1 MAGWSNTPLPASQQ
15 WRLAEKRPS
24 TDGLV
29 DNIDPRESTELQELP
44 QYEKNTEESPLP
56 LKEKLITLF
65 WIGLNTF
72 STLGL
77 IFLSKRVFSDEQLKA
92 CQLMVVMWHF
102 TATGLVLFISTRGPF
117 RAFKAIRLNPWDML
131 PVCAFFAG
139 YVVLGNLSLTY
150 NSIGFYQLSKV
161 MTTPCVVLI
170 NFALFRKT
178 VTRYMLAAIL
188 ATCIGVS
195 FTINEAAKTQL
206 FGVIIATLAF
216 CSTALYQIW
225 IGKKIEDFAVSG
237 PQLLLN
243 QAPISVLLLIPFVPF
258 FDKIPDLSLV
268 PTNIL
273 YSVCAS
279 GIMASLYN
287 LSQFLIIGRT
297 SALTF
302 NIVSHLKTIMILS
315 IGWYSEGKILSSR
328 EWLGVLLALSGG
340 WVYSHL
346 ALKAK
351 QRK

>member
-1 MAGWSNTPLPASQQ
+1 VPEKLPKYEQVQEPAPIPLQ
-15 WRLAEKRPS
+15 
-24 TDGLV
+24 
-29 DNIDPRESTELQELP
+29 
-44 QYEKNTEESPLP
+44 
-56 LKEKLITLF
+56 EKLITCF
-65 WIGLNTF
+65 WIALNTF

-77 IFLSKRVFSDEQLKA
+77 IFLSKRVFSDEQLHA

-102 TATGLVLFISTRGPF
+102 TATGLVLFFASRAPF
-117 RAFKAIRLNPWDML
+117 RAFKAMRLNPWDML

-170 NFALFRKT
+170 NFVLFRKT
-178 VTRYMLAAIL
+178 VTRYMLAAIF

-225 IGKKIEDFAVSG
+225 IGKKIEDFGVSA

-258 FDKIPDLSLV
+258 FDKIPDLSIV
-268 PTNIL
+268 PTNIMF
-273 YSVCAS
+273 SVCAS
-279 GIMASLYN
+279 GVMASLYN

-328 EWLGVLLALSGG
+328 EWFGVALALGGG

-351 QRK
+351 QQRK

>member
-1 MAGWSNTPLPASQQ
+1 MT
-15 WRLAEKRPS
+15 EKRPS

-29 DNIDPRESTELQELP
+29 DNIDGPRDSSESRELP
-44 QYEKNTEESPLP
+44 KYETPDEPTPIPLR
-56 LKEKLITLF
+56 EKLITCLC
-65 WIGLNTF
+65 IALNTI

-77 IFLSKRVFSDEQLKA
+77 IFFTKLVFSDAQLKT

-102 TATGLVLFISTRGPF
+102 ATTAVVLFVASRAPF
-117 RAFKAIRLNPWDML
+117 RAFKAVRLNPWDML

-150 NSIGFYQLSKV
+150 NDVGFYQLAKV
-161 MTTPCVVLI
+161 MTTPTVVLI
-170 NFALFRKT
+170 NFVLFRKT
-178 VTRYMLAAIL
+178 VTRWMLASIL
-188 ATCIGVS
+188 TTCLGVS
-195 FTINEAAKTQL
+195 FTMNEAVKTQL

-243 QAPISVLLLIPFVPF
+243 QAPISVLMLIPFVPI
-258 FDKIPDLSLV
+258 FDTIPNITTV

-273 YSVCAS
+273 WSVVGS
-279 GIMASLYN
+279 GVMASMVN

-302 NIVSHLKTIMILS
+302 NIVSHIKTILILS
-315 IGWYSEGKILSSR
+315 IGWYSEGKVLNGK
-328 EWLGVLLALSGG
+328 EWLGVLLALGGG

-346 ALKAK
+346 AMRAK

>member
-1 MAGWSNTPLPASQQ
+1 M
-15 WRLAEKRPS
+15 AEKRPS
-24 TDGLV
+24 TEGLV
-29 DNIDPRESTELQELP
+29 DNVDPRTSTELDELP
-44 QYEKNTEESPLP
+44 KYEQESEPSPLTV
-56 LKEKLITLF
+56 KDKLITCF
-65 WIGLNTF
+65 WIALNTF

-77 IFLSKRVFSDEQLKA
+77 IFLSKRVFEDKQLKA

-102 TATGLVLFISTRGPF
+102 TATGLVLFVSTRGPF
-117 RAFKAIRLNPWDML
+117 RAFKAIRLSPWQML

-170 NFALFRKT
+170 NFVLFRKT

-195 FTINEAAKTQL
+195 FTINETAKTQL
-206 FGVIIATLAF
+206 VGVIIAVMAF

-225 IGKKIEDFAVSG
+225 IGKKIEDFGVSA

-243 QAPISVLLLIPFVPF
+243 QAPISVLLLFPFVPF
-258 FDKIPDLSLV
+258 FDKVPDLSIV

-279 GIMASLYN
+279 GVMASLYN

-302 NIVSHLKTIMILS
+302 NIVSHLKTILILS
-315 IGWYSEGKILSSR
+315 IGWYSEGKVLSGK
-328 EWLGVLLALSGG
+328 EWFGVALALGGG

>member
-1 MAGWSNTPLPASQQ
+1 MV
-15 WRLAEKRPS
+15 EKRPS

-29 DNIDPRESTELQELP
+29 DNIDPRSSNDIELEELP
-44 QYEKNTEESPLP
+44 KYEQPEAPVALP
-56 LKEKLITLF
+56 LKEKLITCF
-65 WIGLNTF
+65 WIAMNTL
-72 STLGL
+72 STVLL
-77 IFLSKRVFSDEQLKA
+77 VFLSKSVFSDKQLQK

-102 TATGLVLFISTRGPF
+102 TATALVLFISTRGPF
-117 RAFKAIRLNPWDML
+117 RAFKAVRINPKDML

-150 NSIGFYQLSKV
+150 NSIGFYQLAKV
-161 MTTPCVVLI
+161 MTTPCVVLL
-170 NFALFRKT
+170 NFVLFRKT
-178 VTRYMLAAIL
+178 VTRWMLAAIL

-206 FGVIIATLAF
+206 FGVIIATMAF

-225 IGKKIEDFAVSG
+225 IGKKIEDFAVSA

-258 FDKIPDLSLV
+258 FDQMPDLSLV
-268 PTNIL
+268 PNKIL

-279 GIMASLYN
+279 GIMASLLN

-315 IGWYSEGKILSSR
+315 IGWYSEGKILSPR
-328 EWLGVLLALSGG
+328 EWLGVLLALGGG
-340 WVYSHL
+340 WMYSHL

-351 QRK
+351 KQGK

>member
-1 MAGWSNTPLPASQQ
+1 M
-15 WRLAEKRPS
+15 AEKRS
-24 TDGLV
+24 SVEGLV
-29 DNIDPRESTELQELP
+29 DNVDPRDSTELQELP
-44 QYEKNTEESPLP
+44 QYEKPAEPAPLP
-56 LKEKLITLF
+56 LKEKLITCF
-65 WIGLNTF
+65 WIALNTL

-77 IFLSKRVFSDEQLKA
+77 IFLSKRVFSDEQLHA

-102 TATGLVLFISTRGPF
+102 TATGLVLFLSTRGPF

-170 NFALFRKT
+170 NFVLFRKT
-178 VTRYMLAAIL
+178 VTRYMLMAIA
-188 ATCIGVS
+188 ATCVGVS

-206 FGVIIATLAF
+206 FGVIIASLAF
-216 CSTALYQIW
+216 SSTALYQIW
-225 IGKKIEDFAVSG
+225 IGKKIEDFGVSA

-258 FDKIPDLSLV
+258 FDKIPDLTLV

-273 YSVCAS
+273 WSVFAS
-279 GIMASLYN
+279 GIMASMYN

-302 NIVSHLKTIMILS
+302 NIVSHIKTILILS
-315 IGWYSEGKILSSR
+315 IGWYSEGKILSTR
-328 EWLGVLLALSGG
+328 EMLGVGLALGGG

-346 ALKAK
+346 TLKAK
-351 QRK
+351 QQQARK

>member
-1 MAGWSNTPLPASQQ
+1 
-15 WRLAEKRPS
+15 
-24 TDGLV
+24 
-29 DNIDPRESTELQELP
+29 
-44 QYEKNTEESPLP
+44 
-56 LKEKLITLF
+56 
-65 WIGLNTF
+65 
-72 STLGL
+72 
-77 IFLSKRVFSDEQLKA
+77 
-92 CQLMVVMWHF
+92 MVVMWHF
-102 TATGLVLFISTRGPF
+102 TATGLVLYISTLGPF
-117 RAFKAIRLNPWDML
+117 RAFKAVRLNPLHML
-131 PVCAFFAG
+131 PVCGFFAG
-139 YVVLGNLSLTY
+139 YVVLGNLSLTF

-161 MTTPCVVLI
+161 MTTPTVVLI
-170 NFALFRKT
+170 NFVLFRKQ

-243 QAPISVLLLIPFVPF
+243 QAPISVCLLIPFVPF
-258 FDKIPDLSLV
+258 FDKIPDLSTV
-268 PTNIL
+268 PTDIL
-273 YSVCAS
+273 WSVCAS
-279 GIMASLYN
+279 GVMASMYN

-302 NIVSHLKTIMILS
+302 NIVSHLKTILILS
-315 IGWYSEGKILSSR
+315 IGWYSEGKILSPR
-328 EWLGVLLALSGG
+328 EWFGVLLALGGG

-351 QRK
+351 KQGGK